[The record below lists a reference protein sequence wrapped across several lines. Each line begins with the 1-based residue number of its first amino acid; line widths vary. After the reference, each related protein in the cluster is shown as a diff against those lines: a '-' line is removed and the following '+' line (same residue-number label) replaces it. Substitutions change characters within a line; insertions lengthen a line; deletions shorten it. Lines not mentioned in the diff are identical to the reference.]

1 MEEMEKLNNAQIRKL
16 KGLAQRMDASLKIG
30 KQGLSE
36 AFIKSLDEELSRHEL
51 VKVKF
56 TEFKDHRKELGPQL
70 AQKTHSH
77 LVTLLGN
84 VVVLYRQNAEADKR
98 KIAF

>member
-1 MEEMEKLNNAQIRKL
+1 MEELNNAQIRKL
-16 KGLAQRMDASLKIG
+16 KGMAQRMEASLKVG
-30 KQGLSE
+30 KQGLSDG
-36 AFIKSLDEELSRHEL
+36 FIKTLNEELSRHEL

-56 TEFKDHRKELGPQL
+56 AEFKEQRKELAPQL
-70 AQKTHSH
+70 AERTQSH

-84 VVVLYRQNAEADKR
+84 VVVLYRQNPEEDKR

>member
-1 MEEMEKLNNAQIRKL
+1 MEELNNAQIRKL
-16 KGLAQRMDASLKIG
+16 KGMAQRMDASLKVG

-36 AFIKSLDEELSRHEL
+36 GFIKMLNEELSRHEL

-56 TEFKDHRKELGPQL
+56 AEFKEQRKELAPQL
-70 AQKTHSH
+70 AEKTQSH

-84 VVVLYRQNAEADKR
+84 VVVLYRQNAEEDKR
-98 KIAF
+98 KITL

>member
-1 MEEMEKLNNAQIRKL
+1 MEELNNAQIRKL

-36 AFIKSLDEELSRHEL
+36 GFIKSLDEELSRHEL

-56 TEFKDHRKELGPQL
+56 TEFKEQKKDLAPQL
-70 AQKTHSH
+70 AEKTQSH

-84 VVVLYRQNAEADKR
+84 VAVYFRRQPEESKQ
-98 KIAF
+98 KIQF